1 MLLWDDVRTEA
12 AGDVGAGGWGQCLS
26 TARCLPFPS
35 HPIMPILTGTGLRLM
50 NLSLVIPCTH
60 RDVVLVPDLLEAYAN
75 GAERP
80 DQVIVSVSNAH
91 MADGAV
97 LERIAAIG
105 VSRFAEILILKHPRR
120 MFHGPNRQAASERA
134 IHELI
139 CYQDADD
146 TPHPQRIQIV
156 KRLFEQYDI
165 MHLNHSFCFAGTEFR
180 QVHGAL
186 QFMIWHQSAIAGGCF
201 PRGRLHDCVEAQQ
214 AYGAFTERPVQS
226 GQPVIRREV
235 LEKVRWKD
243 WGELA
248 FGIAEDYEFNMECAY
263 VWRKSMIVDIPL
275 IRYTPFAGRET
286 VEEMLGLAPDSAPS
300 AVPSPASQ
308 P

>member
-1 MLLWDDVRTEA
+1 MK
-12 AGDVGAGGWGQCLS
+12 
-26 TARCLPFPS
+26 
-35 HPIMPILTGTGLRLM
+35 
-50 NLSLVIPCTH
+50 LSLVIPCTH
-60 RDVVLVPDLLEAYAN
+60 RDIVLVPDLLEAYAN
-75 GAERP
+75 GTELP

-91 MADGAV
+91 KADEAV
-97 LERIAAIG
+97 LARVAAIG
-105 VSRFAEILILKHPRR
+105 VTRFPEILILKHHRR

-165 MHLNHSFCFAGTEFR
+165 MHLNHTCCLEGAQFY

-186 QFMIWHQSAIAGGCF
+186 QFMIWHQSAIAEGCF
-201 PRGRLHDCVEAQQ
+201 PQGRLRDCVQVQQ
-214 AYGAFTERPVQS
+214 SYGAFTERPVHA
-226 GQPVIRREV
+226 GQPVIRKEV
-235 LEKVRWKD
+235 LTQVRWKD

-248 FGIAEDYEFNMECAY
+248 FGISEDYEFSMECAY

-286 VEEMLGLAPDSAPS
+286 VEEMLGLVPDGASSTAPPPDR
-300 AVPSPASQ
+300 Q

>member
-1 MLLWDDVRTEA
+1 MK
-12 AGDVGAGGWGQCLS
+12 
-26 TARCLPFPS
+26 
-35 HPIMPILTGTGLRLM
+35 
-50 NLSLVIPCTH
+50 LSLVIPCTH

-75 GAERP
+75 GTELP

-97 LERIAAIG
+97 LERIATIG
-105 VSRFAEILILKHPRR
+105 IARFPEILILKHHRR

-165 MHLNHSFCFAGTEFR
+165 MHLNHTYCLAGTQFH
-180 QVHGAL
+180 QVQGAL
-186 QFMIWHQSAIAGGCF
+186 QFSVWYQSAIAAGCF
-201 PRGRLHDCVEAQQ
+201 PQGLLRDCAQAQ
-214 AYGAFTERPVQS
+214 PYYGAFTERPVHA

-248 FGIAEDYEFNMECAY
+248 FGIAEDYEFDMECVY
-263 VWRKSMIVDIPL
+263 FWRKSMIVDIPL

-286 VEEMLGLAPDSAPS
+286 PEEILGLVPDGASPPAPPPAPQS
-300 AVPSPASQ
+300 
-308 P
+308 